1 MLVPYKLH
9 HFSRKG
15 IGKYAKIMDMTP
27 IAGKK
32 LKHPHGR
39 IMSISVY
46 FYMVMGFSIPAN
58 MSMKR
63 NSGLVQINIRLIRA
77 C

>member
-32 LKHPHGR
+32 LKHPHGG
-39 IMSISVY
+39 IMLIAVY
-46 FYMVMGFSIPAN
+46 FHRY
-58 MSMKR
+58 
-63 NSGLVQINIRLIRA
+63 RL
-77 C
+77 